1 MVMMGQ
7 SVMKM
12 IQITLLAHLISAS
25 MEEHVWKNSVLMS
38 AVIVQW
44 DLMETGVKLIYP
56 SVIHDN
62 PLA

>member
-1 MVMMGQ
+1 MTIPVRVEEGVLM
-7 SVMKM
+7 
-12 IQITLLAHLISAS
+12 SAS
-25 MEEHVWKNSVLMS
+25 MEARVWKSLLTMS

-56 SVIHDN
+56 SVTHDN